1 MKGQSEKSS
10 ANSKAINSVS
20 NSEAKSVERGSILE
34 RALTGLLASVNQIA
48 KVDFP
53 VWHSELVTEDD
64 DVTFLT
70 HVRRFKLNADLFGW
84 NDRIMA
90 INFIFT
96 LRGDIREYIDT
107 LDDTERNS
115 FEKLIKNLKKI
126 YSSNKNINGKIID
139 LKNVIWDPETMS
151 IRELAALIKSK
162 MKLIGI
168 DIENKDNELWLNDAF
183 MMAVRD
189 GDPVF
194 AGWVELN
201 KPQECSFS
209 EFQDFMTNRYEIFK
223 RQSTE
228 TDSSDLIE

>member
-1 MKGQSEKSS
+1 MKGQSEKNS

-139 LKNVIWDPETMS
+139 LKNVSWDPETMS